1 MRVTTHATLAA
12 ALLLSAASAFA
23 FNLGDAAK
31 AVAGASQGDSA
42 QVATTPQTSGLL
54 GALTGQLGVSQEQ
67 AVGGTGAL
75 LGLAKNQ
82 LAGNDYSQLVKTI
95 PGLDK
100 LAGNNA
106 LAGLGGLGN
115 VLGKSGGDSK
125 GLGSLLGNADSMGDV
140 NKAFGTLGMDSG
152 MTEKFA
158 QVLVD
163 YFGKQ
168 GANSELL
175 GSLSNFW
182 GVSKAGG
189 SSLL

>member
-140 NKAFGTLGMDSG
+140 NRPSAPW
-152 MTEKFA
+152 A
-158 QVLVD
+158 
-163 YFGKQ
+163 
-168 GANSELL
+168 
-175 GSLSNFW
+175 W
-182 GVSKAGG
+182 IAG
-189 SSLL
+189 

>member
-158 QVLVD
+158 QVLVEI
-163 YFGKQ
+163 GR
-168 GANSELL
+168 AH
-175 GSLSNFW
+175 
-182 GVSKAGG
+182 V
-189 SSLL
+189 

>member
-42 QVATTPQTSGLL
+42 QVATTPQT
-54 GALTGQLGVSQEQ
+54 
-67 AVGGTGAL
+67 
-75 LGLAKNQ
+75 
-82 LAGNDYSQLVKTI
+82 
-95 PGLDK
+95 
-100 LAGNNA
+100 
-106 LAGLGGLGN
+106 
-115 VLGKSGGDSK
+115 
-125 GLGSLLGNADSMGDV
+125 M
-140 NKAFGTLGMDSG
+140 GMDSG

-175 GSLSNFW
+175 GSLSNLW

>member
-75 LGLAKNQ
+75 LGLA
-82 LAGNDYSQLVKTI
+82 LAWCVERSDLPARRFWNVVLCLPFAI
-95 PGLDK
+95 PAFVSSFTWVSLSPMYE
-100 LAGNNA
+100 
-106 LAGLGGLGN
+106 GLGGAIL
-115 VLGKSGGDSK
+115 VMTMSK
-125 GLGSLLGNADSMGDV
+125 YPLVYLPVAATLRGIDPSL
-140 NKAFGTLGMDSG
+140 
-152 MTEKFA
+152 E
-158 QVLVD
+158 
-163 YFGKQ
+163 
-168 GANSELL
+168 E
-175 GSLSNFW
+175 
-182 GVSKAGG
+182 
-189 SSLL
+189 

>member
-82 LAGNDYSQLVKTI
+82 LAGNDYSGGGYLFCHGGIRGAAGREARSGAGSGLLESHDNKCTRLVRSGQILKQNAQL
-95 PGLDK
+95 LSQEW
-100 LAGNNA
+100 AGR
-106 LAGLGGLGN
+106 
-115 VLGKSGGDSK
+115 D
-125 GLGSLLGNADSMGDV
+125 
-140 NKAFGTLGMDSG
+140 
-152 MTEKFA
+152 TE
-158 QVLVD
+158 
-163 YFGKQ
+163 
-168 GANSELL
+168 
-175 GSLSNFW
+175 
-182 GVSKAGG
+182 
-189 SSLL
+189 